1 MSLQI
6 EMHLRE
12 MGILPANIFDE
23 MEQVSQ
29 SLQDHRMRMRKG
41 FYDDPRKEAQLRG
54 YNENGEVPY

>member
-1 MSLQI
+1 MRDNTMSIEI

-29 SLQDHRMRMRKG
+29 SLQDHRMRMSKG
-41 FYDDPRKEAQLRG
+41 FYDDPRNG
-54 YNENGEVPY
+54 NGEVPY

>member
-1 MSLQI
+1 MSIEI

-29 SLQDHRMRMRKG
+29 SLQDHRMRMSKG
-41 FYDDPRKEAQLRG
+41 FYDDPRD
-54 YNENGEVPY
+54 ENGEVPY

>member
-1 MSLQI
+1 MRDNTMSLQI

-29 SLQDHRMRMRKG
+29 SLQDHRMRMSKG
-41 FYDDPRKEAQLRG
+41 FYDDPRDG
-54 YNENGEVPY
+54 NGEVPY

>member
-1 MSLQI
+1 MRDNTMSLQI

-29 SLQDHRMRMRKG
+29 SLQDHRMRMSKG
-41 FYDDPRKEAQLRG
+41 FYDDPR
-54 YNENGEVPY
+54 NENGEVPY